1 MKRMEKLKETRLVVE
16 SGLIDY
22 SIFNVFGTKLNSA
35 HFVAFVLSIVLTYH
49 FNIGWPSNWQQLS
62 TTPKSARSELP
73 NGVVLDEHLF
83 TNIFVLFMRRRSE
96 CVAGT
101 VNVRWSCCNAC
112 FFIPEFIASI
122 FGCRPCVL
130 LVRV

>member
-1 MKRMEKLKETRLVVE
+1 MKRMEKKKETRLVE

-35 HFVAFVLSIVLTYH
+35 HFVAFVLSIDLIYH

-62 TTPKSARSELP
+62 TTPKNARSALP
-73 NGVVLDEHLF
+73 NGVILDEHLSI
-83 TNIFVLFMRRRSE
+83 NIFVLFMWRQCE

-101 VNVRWSCCNAC
+101 VNV
-112 FFIPEFIASI
+112 
-122 FGCRPCVL
+122 
-130 LVRV
+130 